1 MYDVAIIGAGI
12 LGLASAHRLLERRP
26 GLRIVVIDKEP
37 GVAAHQTGHNSGVIH
52 SGIYYRQGSRK
63 ARMCRKGY
71 EELLLFCAEQDI
83 EHEVCGKIIVA
94 VDDSERPRLEKL
106 YKRGIDN
113 GLDGLKKIGSHEL
126 SELEPNVAGVEA
138 LVVPQTGIV
147 DYRQVARK
155 LHGLLVERGAKIQ
168 LGTTLKTVRPQ
179 HEGLLLETSE
189 IEFATKLIVNCA
201 GLYSDRVAKL
211 CGIRLDAKVIPF
223 RGEYYVLTEDSEH
236 LVHNLVYPVPDPSLP
251 FLGVHFTRMI
261 GGGIEAGPNAV
272 LAFRREGYKRWDI
285 HPGELLETLTYA
297 GFRRLAARHWRTGVD
312 EMLRSFSKR
321 RFVASLQR
329 LIPSI
334 EARHLRRG
342 GAGVRAQAVDSSG
355 SLVDDFMILE
365 ESRAIHVVNAPSP
378 AATASLAIGD
388 EVARRIL
395 DRSDR

>member
-12 LGLASAHRLLERRP
+12 LGLASAHRLLEQRP

-37 GVAAHQTGHNSGVIH
+37 HVAAHQTGHNSGVIH
-52 SGIYYRQGSRK
+52 SGIYYQQGSRK

-71 EELLLFCAEQDI
+71 EELLLFCAEHGI
-83 EHEVCGKIIVA
+83 EHEVCGKVIVA
-94 VDDSERPRLEKL
+94 VDDSERPRLEQL

-113 GLDGLKKIGSHEL
+113 GLDGLKKIGSPEL
-126 SELEPNVAGVEA
+126 RELEPNVVGVEA

-147 DYRQVARK
+147 DYRQVART
-155 LHGLLVERGAKIQ
+155 LHGLLVERGVKIQ
-168 LGTTLKTVRPQ
+168 LDTTLKTVRPQ
-179 HEGLLLETSE
+179 REGLMIETSG
-189 IEFATKLIVNCA
+189 IEFAAKLIVNCA
-201 GLYSDRVAKL
+201 GLYSDRVARL
-211 CGIRLDAKVIPF
+211 SGMSLDAQVIPF
-223 RGEYYVLTEDSEH
+223 RGEYYVLTEDGEH
-236 LVHNLVYPVPDPSLP
+236 LVRNLVYPVPDPSLP

-272 LAFRREGYKRWDI
+272 LALRREGYKRWDI
-285 HPGELLETLTYA
+285 HPGELLETLAYK
-297 GFRRLAARHWRTGVD
+297 GFQRLAARHWRTGVD

-321 RFVASLQR
+321 RFVESLRR

-388 EVARRIL
+388 EVARHVL
-395 DRSDR
+395 DRLDS